1 VLTLLDAANQLIHQV
16 LTTEVLQHPP
26 SVRLCRHASVFQMEL
41 AQMRPLLSA
50 RQSREVELPISNH
63 FVFTRA
69 AASLSSR
76 RKQGQIAARKVSA
89 FLTAVKCD

>member
-41 AQMRPLLSA
+41 GRVRALLSA
-50 RQSREVELPISNH
+50 QQSYEVEHVRIGNH
-63 FVFTRA
+63 FVLTRGA
-69 AASLSSR
+69 ALLSDQR
-76 RKQGQIAARKVSA
+76 NQG
-89 FLTAVKCD
+89 